1 MASETPDAHLSAS
14 QASNADL
21 DNETLTPLE
30 QEVLDEYARLLGN
43 LNNVRL
49 PPPLHLPRIPISH
62 QHRMANDCCPDVH
75 SPPRPVEQAQRSDTR
90 WPTRPGEENE
100 FGVYVA

>member
-21 DNETLTPLE
+21 DNETLSPLE

-49 PPPLHLPRIPISH
+49 PHASYHITTHIRQKL
-62 QHRMANDCCPDVH
+62 V
-75 SPPRPVEQAQRSDTR
+75 
-90 WPTRPGEENE
+90 
-100 FGVYVA
+100 